1 MEALMSYADYEY
13 YNNEYLLGKEALI
26 IAADFNYYEAKAAG
40 KVDYYTFGRLK
51 TSTDIPEEVKKC
63 VCDIAEKLH
72 EYDKAVKGITSE
84 KVGDYSVSY
93 ESKAVQKDNCD
104 NEIKDCIKNYLS
116 HTGLLSRIPAG
127 RCMYE
132 I

>member
-1 MEALMSYADYEY
+1 MSYADYEY
-13 YNNEYLLGKEALI
+13 YNNEYLLGKAALI
-26 IAADFNYYEAKAAG
+26 SAADFNYYEAKAAG

-104 NEIKDCIKNYLS
+104 NEINSYSIHNK
-116 HTGLLSRIPAG
+116 
-127 RCMYE
+127 
-132 I
+132 

>member
-1 MEALMSYADYEY
+1 MY
-13 YNNEYLLGKEALI
+13 K
-26 IAADFNYYEAKAAG
+26 
-40 KVDYYTFGRLK
+40 RQ
-51 TSTDIPEEVKKC
+51 VKKC
-63 VCDIAEKLH
+63 VCDIAEKLQ